1 MELADTQ
8 RSERCVRKDVRV
20 RVSPAPPNLISMRIH
35 DIAYGNFEYDEP
47 VILELLASP
56 ELDRLKNVSQFGVP
70 DKYSSFTTFSRYEHC
85 VGVMNLLKLLG
96 ANTEEQVAGLL
107 HDVSQFSFSHVVD
120 WVFGDGSNGNE
131 SYHDSLHHEFV
142 LKTGIPKILDK
153 YGYSTEQILNEE
165 NFPLLENSIPDICA
179 DRIDYCLREAAHNG
193 NTGLVSKV
201 VGGLKAEGGKIFFAE
216 MSSAAKFANEFLDLQ
231 LSHWGSDEAVGQYLL
246 LSSAFRV
253 VVAKK
258 LISRDDFWIKT
269 EDELMDI
276 LRASKETEIIDILS
290 QLERGDFS
298 NTTGRQVAKKFR
310 HVDPLVQTSESLK
323 RLSKLDS
330 KFAMRLNR
338 ARKQSA
344 VS

>member
-1 MELADTQ
+1 MVELADTQ

-20 RVSPAPPNLISMRIH
+20 RVSPAPPNICMKIH
-35 DIAYGNFEYDEP
+35 DIAYGIFEYDEP

-85 VGVMNLLKLLG
+85 VGVMNLLNSLG
-96 ANTEEQVAGLL
+96 ASVEEQIAGLL

-120 WVFGDGSNGNE
+120 WIFGDGSNGNE

-142 LKTGIPKILDK
+142 LKTGIPKLLK
-153 YGYSTEQILNEE
+153 QYGYSIEQILNEE
-165 NFPLLENSIPDICA
+165 NFPLLENDIPDICA
-179 DRIDYCLREAAHNG
+179 DRIDYCLREVAHNG
-193 NTGLVSKV
+193 NAELVSKV

-216 MSSAAKFANEFLDLQ
+216 KSSAAMFANEFLDLQ

-258 LISRDDFWIKT
+258 LIGRDDFWNKS
-269 EDELMDI
+269 EDELMEI
-276 LRASKETEIIDILS
+276 LRASKETEIINILS

-310 HVDPLVQTSESLK
+310 HVDPLVQTSKDLE
-323 RLSKLDS
+323 RLSRLDF
-330 KFAMRLNR
+330 KFALRLNR

-344 VS
+344 SG